1 MESFS
6 YRNLQF
12 RRTENRLKLN
22 NSVVNNKLLTQID
35 NAIKPD
41 MLKRT
46 PISPILDVID
56 NSNFPSFDQNI
67 ENSNIISMNHKNNEK
82 LSNQFIETE
91 LFNNK
96 PTDNLILSSLP
107 TRTHII
113 TRHKTSINAFEY
125 LNGSSTQN
133 LNSLDLPLMELN
145 DMGGIFS
152 PFLQRRSRGEKRPI
166 PDEQKDEK
174 YYERRKRNNEAAKK
188 SRDAR
193 KIREDRIALRAAF
206 LEQENS
212 ILRTQ
217 ILALRD
223 ELQTLRQIISLEI
236 EQKIMNSHK
245 DQENRYCLNF

>member
-1 MESFS
+1 M
-6 YRNLQF
+6 Q
-12 RRTENRLKLN
+12 
-22 NSVVNNKLLTQID
+22 VD
-35 NAIKPD
+35 NAISPD
-41 MLKRT
+41 MLRRT
-46 PISPILDVID
+46 NVSPILDVID
-56 NSNFPSFDQNI
+56 NSSFPSSYDHNV
-67 ENSNIISMNHKNNEK
+67 ENSNHKNNEK
-82 LSNQFIETE
+82 ISNEFSENE
-91 LFNNK
+91 LLNK
-96 PTDNLILSSLP
+96 PTDGLILSSLP
-107 TRTHII
+107 PHTHLIA
-113 TRHKTSINAFEY
+113 RHKTSLTAFEY
-125 LNGSSTQN
+125 LNSSSSQN
-133 LNSLDLPLMELN
+133 FNTLDLPIMELN

-152 PFLQRRSRGEKRPI
+152 PFLQRRPRGEKRSI

-236 EQKIMNSHK
+236 EQKIINGHK
-245 DQENRYCLNF
+245 DQESRYCLNF